1 MNIRADQ
8 VAGGAFI
15 LLGILVFIIGWDL
28 PFGRLSAPGAGM
40 LPKLMAGLMIALA
53 AGIAING
60 QRGEKLSEIP
70 WSDWPHAAL
79 IILISGIATVLYT
92 TLGFIIT
99 MTLLVFSLL
108 VIVERRRLWA
118 AATYAV
124 LLTLFAYVLFGT
136 ALKAPLERGLL
147 WF

>member
-28 PFGRLSAPGAGM
+28 PFGRLTAPGAGM
-40 LPKLMAGLMIALA
+40 LPKLMAGLMIGFA
-53 AGIAING
+53 AGIMING
-60 QRGEKLSEIP
+60 QRSEKLSEIP
-70 WSDWPHAAL
+70 WGDWRHAVL
-79 IILISGIATVLYT
+79 ILLISGIATLLYA

-108 VIVERRRLWA
+108 VVVEHKRLWA
-118 AATYAV
+118 AASYAV
-124 LLTLFAYVLFGT
+124 LLTTFAYLLFGI

>member
-15 LLGILVFIIGWDL
+15 ILGILIFIIGWDL
-28 PFGRLSAPGAGM
+28 PFGRITAPGAGM
-40 LPKLMAGLMIALA
+40 LPKLMAGLMILFA
-53 AGIAING
+53 AGIVING
-60 QRGEKLSEIP
+60 QRNEKLSEIP
-70 WSDWPHAAL
+70 WSDWKHAVL
-79 IILISGIATVLYT
+79 IILISGIATLLYA
-92 TLGFIIT
+92 TLGFILT

-108 VIVERRRLWA
+108 VIVERKALWA

-124 LLTLFAYVLFGT
+124 LLTLFAYFLFGI